1 MKINHKVIHSHWFEI
16 SVSKNGDIIHSDVW
30 EMSFENLSDEGLK
43 TLFIDYVESSFSDLI
58 D

>member
-1 MKINHKVIHSHWFEI
+1 MVLVKILNNNWFEI
-16 SVSKNGDIIHSDVW
+16 SVLKNGDTIHSDVW